1 MFEPLR
7 FWSML
12 GVLCA
17 AAISLHLVSHGE
29 PVMPSH
35 SLANLPMAF
44 GSWTGRDLPIEQRIL
59 DAVGVDDHVSRAY
72 FDQRN
77 PPVLLYVGYYKSQRT
92 GATIHSPKNCLPGAG
107 WQPVSSGKIA
117 VPLADGKNAL
127 VNLYTIEKGLERQNV
142 IYWYQSHGRIIA
154 SEYWAK
160 IYMVLDA
167 IRLNR
172 TDSALIRVST
182 PLSPDAKQSQQ
193 RLVVFARQV
202 ISNTL
207 DLSPR

>member
-35 SLANLPMAF
+35 SLANLPMAL

-92 GATIHSPKNCLPGAG
+92 GATTCVTSLRNTSLPSLTTA
-107 WQPVSSGKIA
+107 P
-117 VPLADGKNAL
+117 
-127 VNLYTIEKGLERQNV
+127 
-142 IYWYQSHGRIIA
+142 
-154 SEYWAK
+154 
-160 IYMVLDA
+160 
-167 IRLNR
+167 
-172 TDSALIRVST
+172 SALLSRVRTGSRCG
-182 PLSPDAKQSQQ
+182 A
-193 RLVVFARQV
+193 
-202 ISNTL
+202 
-207 DLSPR
+207 

>member
-12 GVLCA
+12 CVLCA

-35 SLANLPMAF
+35 SLANLPMAL

-117 VPLADGKNAL
+117 VPLADGKNAV
-127 VNLYTIEKGLERQNV
+127 VNLYTIEKGLERQSV
-142 IYWYQSHGRIIA
+142 IYWYQSHGRLIA

>member
-1 MFEPLR
+1 MFKPLR
-7 FWSML
+7 FWFMLAVL
-12 GVLCA
+12 GVA
-17 AAISLHLVSHGE
+17 TISLHLLSHGE

-35 SLANLPMAF
+35 PLASLPMAI
-44 GSWTGRDLPIEQRIL
+44 GAWDGRELPIEQRLL

-72 FDQRN
+72 LDHQN

-92 GATIHSPKNCLPGAG
+92 GTTIHSPKNCLPGAG
-107 WQPVSSGKIA
+107 WQPVSSGKIM
-117 VPLADGKNAL
+117 VPLPDGKNAQ
-127 VNLYTIEKGLERQNV
+127 VNLYTIEKGLERQSV
-142 IYWYQSHGRIIA
+142 LYWYQSHGRIIA

-172 TDSALIRVST
+172 TDSALVRVST
-182 PLSPDAKQSQQ
+182 ALSPGGKQSQQ
-193 RLVVFARQV
+193 RLVAFAQQV
-202 ISNTL
+202 IANTQ

>member
-35 SLANLPMAF
+35 PLANLPMAL

-142 IYWYQSHGRIIA
+142 IYWYQSHGRLIA
-154 SEYWAK
+154 SEY
-160 IYMVLDA
+160 
-167 IRLNR
+167 
-172 TDSALIRVST
+172 
-182 PLSPDAKQSQQ
+182 
-193 RLVVFARQV
+193 
-202 ISNTL
+202 
-207 DLSPR
+207 